1 MFKHRT
7 YILVTAILTI
17 SLLVGIFTF
26 NYSVDPIRVK
36 NDVTTRSQKYN
47 DLMKY
52 RPDTIMLGGS
62 RIQFLST
69 NNVKQYTQDMVYN
82 ISMTNMT
89 LFEQLK
95 YTEFTIKE
103 FNIKNIVIGL
113 NYYTFGENAKKYE
126 GDFDKDLL
134 KKGITFQY
142 IKDIVQSYLTT
153 TVTID
158 AIEIFLNKEKY
169 EERKMF
175 DKYGSR
181 TVFMQNKVIGGR
193 DWETR
198 SNTTLKGYEE
208 EIFKDFKF
216 STKKLNYYKKIVDL
230 AKKNNITMY
239 IFTTPVHSSL
249 YKLALDS
256 SSLSAMNRWKK
267 DLALI
272 HEYYDFMNINS
283 ITVNSDNYIDV
294 SHIKQQYG
302 SLIFGRI
309 FKNKNI
315 KIPDDFGIYINKDNF
330 KNYLADCV
338 FAW

>member
-1 MFKHRT
+1 MSKHRT
-7 YILVTAILTI
+7 YILLTVILTI
-17 SLLVGIFTF
+17 FFLIGIFTF
-26 NYSVDPIRVK
+26 NYSIDPIRVES
-36 NDVTTRSQKYN
+36 DVTTRSQKYN

-69 NNVKQYTQDMVYN
+69 NDVKQYTRDTVYN

-95 YTEFTIKE
+95 YVEFAIKE
-103 FNIKNIVIGL
+103 FNIKNIIIGL

-126 GDFDKDLL
+126 LDFDEDLL

-153 TVTID
+153 SMTID
-158 AIEIFLNKEKY
+158 AIKISLNKEKY
-169 EERKMF
+169 EERKKF

-181 TVFMQNKVIGGR
+181 TMFMQNQIIGGR
-193 DWETR
+193 NWEVR
-198 SNTTLKGYEE
+198 SNKTLKSYKKT
-208 EIFKDFKF
+208 FNDFQL
-216 STKKLNYYKKIVDL
+216 STKKMNYYRKIVDL
-230 AKKNNITMY
+230 AKNNNITIH
-239 IFTTPVHSSL
+239 IFTTPIHSSL